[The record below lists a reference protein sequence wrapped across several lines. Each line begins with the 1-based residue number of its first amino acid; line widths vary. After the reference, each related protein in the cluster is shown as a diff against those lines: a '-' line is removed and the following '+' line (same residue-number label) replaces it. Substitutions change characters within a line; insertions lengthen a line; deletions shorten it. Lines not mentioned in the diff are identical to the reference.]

1 VRVPFHIIYHS
12 FIPLTPFPLPPGFA
26 NYAGTPPSSLNA
38 DITCLYRAITT
49 NEETVASLC
58 QRQEDLM
65 RESKTELHMKQ
76 ELEWEVKRLQE
87 SLAFHLREIK
97 NIEIREELRQF
108 QLRELNDLGTVT
120 LVQALREE
128 TPEEFRTE
136 ARNDEESLGGGG
148 ERSRNWES

>member
-12 FIPLTPFPLPPGFA
+12 FYPPNIVPLPPGFA
-26 NYAGTPPSSLNA
+26 NYTGTLPSSLNA
-38 DITCLYRAITT
+38 DITRLYRAVTT
-49 NEETVASLC
+49 NEETVTSLA
-58 QRQEDLM
+58 QRQEDLVQ
-65 RESKTELHMKQ
+65 ESKTELHMKR

-108 QLRELNDLGTVT
+108 QLRELTDIGTVT

-136 ARNDEESLGGGG
+136 ARNDEESLGVRG
-148 ERSRNWES
+148 E